1 MGDSQKMKQLIK
13 KLTKEEFRIPDEA
26 NVIKLRELNIPD
38 YFVDFVIDFEPVRRT
53 FIGNVRLLPIA
64 EIIEQNKDYVPGA
77 DVYPLGFTVFA
88 STITGDAFCFHM
100 NANNKLNEHD
110 ITLHGAQVTLRPM
123 TENDWDVLLKWN
135 SDPAAHYCSEQCS
148 FALSRMR
155 CSSKV
160 PLYA

>member
-64 EIIEQNKDYVPGA
+64 EIIEENKDYVPGA

-110 ITLHGAQVTLRPM
+110 IYLVSHEELFENKDANFVISKSDFVTDSFVNLIE
-123 TENDWDVLLKWN
+123 ENIRIEEEDT
-135 SDPAAHYCSEQCS
+135 
-148 FALSRMR
+148 
-155 CSSKV
+155 
-160 PLYA
+160 